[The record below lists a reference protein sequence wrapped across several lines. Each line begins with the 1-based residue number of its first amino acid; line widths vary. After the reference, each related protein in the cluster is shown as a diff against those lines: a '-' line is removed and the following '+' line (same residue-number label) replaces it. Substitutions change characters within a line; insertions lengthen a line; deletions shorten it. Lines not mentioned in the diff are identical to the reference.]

1 MVAAKLGSAKRGT
14 KKMIICDKCS
24 KEIKEH
30 QTRKKSRVVAKD
42 KHGKDIEE
50 IFFICPHC
58 KAKYTITYMNEEQRE
73 LIKKRKRLHQVYKYS
88 KAVELKKNYM
98 EEEQE
103 ILKRQLEIARELKER
118 YKDE

>member
-1 MVAAKLGSAKRGT
+1 
-14 KKMIICDKCS
+14 MIICDKCS

-30 QTRKKSRVVAKD
+30 QAWEKSRVVAKD
-42 KHGKDIEE
+42 KNGKDIEE

-58 KAKYTITYMNEEQRE
+58 KAKYTITYINEEQRE
-73 LIKKRKRLHQVYKYS
+73 LIQKRKRLQQVYKYS

-98 EEEQE
+98 EEKQE
-103 ILKRQLEIARELKER
+103 ILKRQLEIAKGLKER

>member
-1 MVAAKLGSAKRGT
+1 
-14 KKMIICDKCS
+14 
-24 KEIKEH
+24 
-30 QTRKKSRVVAKD
+30 
-42 KHGKDIEE
+42 
-50 IFFICPHC
+50 
-58 KAKYTITYMNEEQRE
+58 MNEEQRE

>member
-1 MVAAKLGSAKRGT
+1 MNGIVKHLPQREKV
-14 KKMIICDKCS
+14 KMIICDKCN
-24 KEIKEH
+24 KEIKED

-42 KHGKDIEE
+42 KSGKDIEE

-58 KAKYTITYMNEEQRE
+58 KAKYTITYINEEQRE
-73 LIKKRKRLHQVYKYS
+73 LIQKRKRLQQVYKYS

-103 ILKRQLEIARELKER
+103 ILKRQLEIAKE
-118 YKDE
+118 

>member
-1 MVAAKLGSAKRGT
+1 
-14 KKMIICDKCS
+14 MIICDKCS

-30 QTRKKSRVVAKD
+30 TTRQKSRVVAKD
-42 KHGKDIEE
+42 KSGKDIEE

-58 KAKYTITYMNEEQRE
+58 KAKYTITYINEEQRK
-73 LIKKRKRLHQVYKYS
+73 LIQKRKRLQQVYKYS

-103 ILKRQLEIARELKER
+103 ILKRQLEIAKELKER

>member
-1 MVAAKLGSAKRGT
+1 
-14 KKMIICDKCS
+14 MIICDKCN
-24 KEIKEH
+24 KEIKED

-42 KHGKDIEE
+42 KSGKDIEE

-58 KAKYTITYMNEEQRE
+58 KAKYTITYINEEQRK
-73 LIKKRKRLHQVYKYS
+73 LIQKRKRLQQVYKYS

-103 ILKRQLEIARELKER
+103 ILKRQLEIAKELKER

>member
-1 MVAAKLGSAKRGT
+1 
-14 KKMIICDKCS
+14 MIICDKCS

-30 QTRKKSRVVAKD
+30 TTRLKSWVVAKD
-42 KHGKDIEE
+42 KNGKDIEE